1 MEKNKPARPFYA
13 STNRMTDR
21 SEAAGPAGDSR
32 DAQQLIISAWEEG
45 CESGISPELMT
56 FAALYTGLSDL
67 IDARGEIQAALFM
80 ERLAVRVRDGE
91 FSIPVARQ

>member
-1 MEKNKPARPFYA
+1 MKTSNPASTFYA
-13 STNRMTDR
+13 STSPRTER
-21 SEAAGPAGDSR
+21 SETAGTACDSH
-32 DAQQLIISAWEEG
+32 DALQLIISAWEEG

-67 IDARGEIQAALFM
+67 IDARGELQAALFM

-91 FSIPVARQ
+91 FSVPIARQ

>member
-1 MEKNKPARPFYA
+1 
-13 STNRMTDR
+13 
-21 SEAAGPAGDSR
+21 
-32 DAQQLIISAWEEG
+32 
-45 CESGISPELMT
+45 MT

-67 IDARGEIQAALFM
+67 IDARGETQAALFM

>member
-1 MEKNKPARPFYA
+1 MGERSGMTA
-13 STNRMTDR
+13 S
-21 SEAAGPAGDSR
+21 ACDSH
-32 DAQQLIISAWEEG
+32 DALQLIISAWEEG

-67 IDARGEIQAALFM
+67 IDAQGETKAALFM